1 MTEMTAIEAESTKPV
16 SIELELACS
25 ESGQWVAIDH
35 LVGEYGEGAT
45 CEEAVRDLIGT
56 LYESRELLRE
66 RREHLS
72 EHLVQQLA
80 VLEASL
86 PDEMP

>member
-1 MTEMTAIEAESTKPV
+1 MTTVEADAAEPLA
-16 SIELELACS
+16 IELELSCS
-25 ESGQWVAIDH
+25 ESGHWVAVDH
-35 LVGEYGEGAT
+35 LVGEYGEGST

-66 RREHLS
+66 RRAQLSDHLA
-72 EHLVQQLA
+72 QQLA

-86 PDEMP
+86 PEKLP

>member
-1 MTEMTAIEAESTKPV
+1 MTTVEAESVEPV
-16 SIELELACS
+16 AIELELSCS

-56 LYESRELLRE
+56 LYESRELLRQ

-72 EHLVQQLA
+72 DHLAQQLG

-86 PDEMP
+86 PDELP

>member
-1 MTEMTAIEAESTKPV
+1 MTTLEAEPAKPV
-16 SIELELACS
+16 SIELELSCS

-35 LVGEYGEGAT
+35 LVGEYGEGVT

-66 RREHLS
+66 RRAQLSDHLA
-72 EHLVQQLA
+72 QQLA

-86 PDEMP
+86 PDELP

>member
-1 MTEMTAIEAESTKPV
+1 MTTVEAESAEPV
-16 SIELELACS
+16 AIELELSCS
-25 ESGQWVAIDH
+25 EAGQWVAVDH

-72 EHLVQQLA
+72 EHLAQQLA

-86 PDEMP
+86 PNEMP

>member
-1 MTEMTAIEAESTKPV
+1 MAV
-16 SIELELACS
+16 
-25 ESGQWVAIDH
+25 DH

-56 LYESRELLRE
+56 LYESRQLLRE
-66 RREHLS
+66 RREQLS
-72 EHLVQQLA
+72 DQLAQQLA

>member
-1 MTEMTAIEAESTKPV
+1 MTTVEAEPARPV
-16 SIELELACS
+16 AIELELSCS
-25 ESGQWVAIDH
+25 ESGQWVAVDH
-35 LVGEYGEGAT
+35 LVGEYGEGLT

-66 RREHLS
+66 RRENLS
-72 EHLVQQLA
+72 ENLARQLA

-86 PDEMP
+86 PSEMP

>member
-1 MTEMTAIEAESTKPV
+1 MATSGAESGKPV
-16 SIELELACS
+16 SIELELSCS

-35 LVGEYGEGAT
+35 VVGEYGEGVT

-66 RREHLS
+66 RREYLS
-72 EHLVQQLA
+72 EDLAHQLT
-80 VLEASL
+80 VLETLL
-86 PDEMP
+86 PPA

>member
-1 MTEMTAIEAESTKPV
+1 MTTVEAESAKPV
-16 SIELELACS
+16 AIELELSCS

-56 LYESRELLRE
+56 LFESRELLRQ
-66 RREHLS
+66 RRSQLS
-72 EHLVQQLA
+72 EHLAHQLA
-80 VLEASL
+80 VLDESL

>member
-1 MTEMTAIEAESTKPV
+1 MTTAEAESAEPV
-16 SIELELACS
+16 AIELELSCS
-25 ESGQWVAIDH
+25 GSGQWVAIDH
-35 LVGEYGEGAT
+35 LVGHYGEGAT

-66 RREHLS
+66 RKASLS
-72 EHLVQQLA
+72 DEMARQLA

>member
-1 MTEMTAIEAESTKPV
+1 MTAVEAESANPL
-16 SIELELACS
+16 SIELELSCT

-35 LVGEYGEGAT
+35 LVGQYGEGAT
-45 CEEAVRDLIGT
+45 CDEAVRDLIAT

-66 RREHLS
+66 RNDHLS
-72 EHLVQQLA
+72 EQMAHQLA

-86 PDEMP
+86 PDKLP

>member
-1 MTEMTAIEAESTKPV
+1 MTTIEAESAEPV
-16 SIELELACS
+16 SIELELSCS
-25 ESGQWVAIDH
+25 ETGQWVAIDH

-72 EHLVQQLA
+72 ELLTQQLA